1 MEGRWSRY
9 LPGCAGQRCPVLS
22 QAGLVTPGVTLPKS
36 RRPWGGR
43 GGAIQAALPL
53 CGHSS
58 ASGGQ
63 GGGASLQ
70 LHSLS
75 CSSWRT
81 LVFSATLN
89 RICIF
94 YALAVYLT
102 KYLGVF
108 FIPPPH

>member
-1 MEGRWSRY
+1 MEPLPAWLCWPAVPSPEPGRLGYPRSH
-9 LPGCAGQRCPVLS
+9 AAQE
-22 QAGLVTPGVTLPKS
+22 QEAQ
-36 RRPWGGR
+36 GR
-43 GGAIQAALPL
+43 EGGAIQAALPL